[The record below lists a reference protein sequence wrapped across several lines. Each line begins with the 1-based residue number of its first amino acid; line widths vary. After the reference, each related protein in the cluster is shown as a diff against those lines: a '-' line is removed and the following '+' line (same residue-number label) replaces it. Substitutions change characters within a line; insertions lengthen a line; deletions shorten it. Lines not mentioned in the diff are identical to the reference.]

1 MSGRV
6 VPVVGS
12 TDPWS
17 GGAVT
22 DSAFCVLAGNPS
34 PWTLDGTNTWIVTRP
49 GAARAAVIDPGPDS
63 EQHLDAVVDRAD
75 ELGVRVEVVLLT
87 HGHVDH
93 SAGARTLAERLGVDV
108 RALDPQ
114 HRLGAEGLG
123 GGDTVGFGD
132 WRIDV
137 VGTPGHSADS
147 LCFSLSHDG
156 SILTGDTVLG
166 RGTSVIAW
174 PDGDLGAY
182 LESLAVLRKT
192 AEDAGAQRLL
202 PGHGPTLLDPVGVLD
217 AYLQHRQ
224 QRLDEV
230 RDVLATGVSD
240 PTAIVEIVYADVP
253 RAVWPAAEMTVK
265 AQLAYL
271 AK

>member
-1 MSGRV
+1 MTG
-6 VPVVGS
+6 
-12 TDPWS
+12 
-17 GGAVT
+17 
-22 DSAFCVLAGNPS
+22 SAFCVLAGNPS

-49 GAARAAVIDPGPDS
+49 GAARAAVIDPGPDD
-63 EQHLDAVVDRAD
+63 EQHLAAVADRAD
-75 ELGVRVEVVLLT
+75 ELGVRVDVVLLT

-93 SAGARTLAERLGVDV
+93 SAGARSLAERLGVAV
-108 RALDPQ
+108 RALDPR
-114 HRLGAEGLG
+114 HRLGAEGLS
-123 GGDTVGFGD
+123 GGDTVGFDD
-132 WRIDV
+132 WRIQV

-147 LCFSLSHDG
+147 LCFSLPHDG

-182 LESLAVLRKT
+182 LDSLAVLRAT
-192 AEDAGAQRLL
+192 AEDARAQRLL

-217 AYLQHRQ
+217 AYLRHRE

-230 RDVLATGVSD
+230 RDVVASGVTD
-240 PTAIVEIVYADVP
+240 PMAIVEVVYADVP
-253 RAVWPAAEMTVK
+253 RVVWPAAEMTVR

-271 AK
+271 ATR